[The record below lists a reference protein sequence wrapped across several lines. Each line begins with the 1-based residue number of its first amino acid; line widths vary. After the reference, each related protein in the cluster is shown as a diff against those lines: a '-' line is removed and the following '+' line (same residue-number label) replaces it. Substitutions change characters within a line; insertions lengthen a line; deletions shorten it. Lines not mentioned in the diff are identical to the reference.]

1 MNTSIE
7 SISDTI
13 GTVIQVSL
21 LLVNI
26 DETQVN
32 KRLAAWTAIILVA
45 AVFAGIWV
53 MNCRH
58 LPGLKRV
65 HGYSVAFGAKISVCA
80 YLYYGFQKSK
90 FSQRGRLFPL
100 AE

>member
-13 GTVIQVSL
+13 SNLIQVSL
-21 LLVNI
+21 SLVNI

-32 KRLAAWTAIILVA
+32 KRLAVWTAIIVVA
-45 AVFAGIWV
+45 AIFAGIWE
-53 MNCRH
+53 MDCGH

-65 HGYSVAFGAKISVCA
+65 HGYSVAFGGKN
-80 YLYYGFQKSK
+80 
-90 FSQRGRLFPL
+90 
-100 AE
+100 